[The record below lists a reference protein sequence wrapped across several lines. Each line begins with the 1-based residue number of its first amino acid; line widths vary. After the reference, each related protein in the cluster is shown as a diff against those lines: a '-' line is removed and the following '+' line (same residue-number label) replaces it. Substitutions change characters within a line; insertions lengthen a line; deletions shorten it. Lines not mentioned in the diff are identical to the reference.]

1 MSHKI
6 ACYTLF
12 DITQTNVLNRSK
24 PSENMSQD
32 EWSYKRN
39 TQSNFDT
46 IIQAISLRSQ
56 PENITIPKKS
66 FIRFDHFDKFGFL
79 YQQNELE
86 EYPCWS
92 FKFEVQHS
100 GVFEDGILTF
110 GHLYNDCDGIPMI
123 KCNTEWK
130 MLSNFLDTTPELK
143 NIYFEALYGLEN

>member
-1 MSHKI
+1 MNHKI
-6 ACYTLF
+6 VCYTLF

-24 PSENMSQD
+24 PSEDMPLE

-56 PENITIPKKS
+56 PENISKPQKS
-66 FIRFDHFDKFGFL
+66 FIRFDEFDKFGFL
-79 YQQNELE
+79 YEQNEAE

-92 FKFEVQHS
+92 FVFEVQHS
-100 GVFEDGILTF
+100 GVFENGITKF

-123 KCNTEWK
+123 KCETEYK
-130 MLSNFLDTTPELK
+130 MLSNFLDTTPELA
-143 NIYFEALYGLEN
+143 NIYFEAL